1 MLTIERIGM
10 KNFLSIGNAF
20 SRYELNKHK
29 TTLIC
34 GRNGAGKSTLIDG
47 LCFGLYG
54 KSFRKINKPTLVNMI
69 NKKDCVVEI
78 DFRIGDVPFKV
89 VRGIKPTIFEIYKNG
104 KMIDQDAAS
113 KDYQD
118 KLEKEILQIS
128 YDTFCQIVV
137 LGAANWKAFLSLT
150 AAERR
155 KVLEDMLNIEI
166 FTVMNNILK
175 DRQGILKEKITTIE
189 KDISVL
195 NNSIEMQEKHEK
207 ELKRQSDD
215 LIALKK
221 AKIAECQTKISSLEA
236 KKKDLQDQ
244 IDEIDMKLVNM
255 PSVKSKIDELT
266 NKLHT
271 IDVHDT
277 RTSGDISFYNENVNC
292 PTCKQTI
299 DDDFR
304 MSKLAEEQEKLHK
317 SKRVRDKLVLLLNDA
332 NQSLAEMQELMD
344 KKTKLT
350 SDVHTCNMNI
360 SALQSGVQN
369 ALEDMQNVG
378 DTNKQRDVRDYKGE
392 LNVVLKN
399 KTELVENGKVFALA
413 AGLLKDDGIKSQI
426 IRQYIPIINTLVNR
440 YLERME
446 FYVKFHLNEK
456 FDMEIK
462 SLNKEDMSYEN
473 FSQGEKMRID
483 LSLLFA
489 WRDIIRQKK
498 VTHCNL
504 LILDEIMDSAL
515 DVQGTDDFLDII
527 RQLTKDNN
535 VIIISHRVDQMSDKF
550 DNIIEVEKRKN
561 FSRAKRG
568 R

>member
-54 KSFRKINKPTLVNMI
+54 KSFRKINKPTLANII

-78 DFRIGDVPFKV
+78 DFTVGDVPFKV
-89 VRGIKPTIFEIYKNG
+89 IRGIKPNVFEIYKNG
-104 KMIDQDAAS
+104 NLIDQDAAS

-137 LGAANWKAFLSLT
+137 LGAANWKAFLSLS

-166 FTVMNNILK
+166 FTVMNNLLK

-215 LIALKK
+215 LIASKK
-221 AKIAECQTKISSLEA
+221 AKIVEYQTKIASLET
-236 KKKDLQDQ
+236 KKNDLQDK
-244 IDEIDMKLVNM
+244 IDDIDLQLVKM
-255 PSVKSKIDELT
+255 PDIKSKIDELSGKL
-266 NKLHT
+266 NK
-271 IDVHDT
+271 IDIHDA
-277 RTSGDISFYNENVNC
+277 RMADDIAFYNENTSC
-292 PTCKQTI
+292 PTCKQNI
-299 DDDFR
+299 DEDFR
-304 MSKLAEEQEKLHK
+304 ALMLSEEKKKINK
-317 SKRVRDKLVLLLNDA
+317 SKSIRDKLVLMLTDA
-332 NQSLAEMQELMD
+332 KNALVELQELTE
-344 KKTKLT
+344 KKAKLN
-350 SDVHTCNMNI
+350 SDVQTCNMNI
-360 SALQSGVQN
+360 AALQSGVQN

-378 DTNKQRDVRDYKGE
+378 NINKQRDVRDYKSE
-392 LNVVLKN
+392 LNVVLKR
-399 KTELVENGKVFALA
+399 KTELIENGKVFALA

-462 SLNKEDMSYEN
+462 SLSKEDMSYEN

-483 LSLLFA
+483 LALLFA

-498 VTHCNL
+498 VTYCNL

-515 DVQGTDDFLDII
+515 DVQGTDNFIDII

-535 VIIISHRVDQMSDKF
+535 VIIISHRVDQISDKF

-561 FSRAKRG
+561 FSKIKRS
-568 R
+568 

>member
-10 KNFLSIGNAF
+10 KNFLSIGNVF

-54 KSFRKINKPTLVNMI
+54 KSFRKINKPTLANMI

-78 DFRIGDVPFKV
+78 DFTVGDVPFKV
-89 VRGIKPTIFEIYKNG
+89 IRGIKPNVFEIYKNG
-104 KMIDQDAAS
+104 NLIDQDAAS

-137 LGAANWKAFLSLT
+137 LGAANWKAFLSLS

-166 FTVMNNILK
+166 FTVMNNLLK

-215 LIALKK
+215 LIASKK
-221 AKIAECQTKISSLEA
+221 AKIVEYQTKIASLET
-236 KKKDLQDQ
+236 KKNDLQDK
-244 IDEIDMKLVNM
+244 IDDIDLQLVKM
-255 PSVKSKIDELT
+255 PDIKSKIDELSGKL
-266 NKLHT
+266 NK
-271 IDVHDT
+271 IDIHDA
-277 RTSGDISFYNENVNC
+277 RMADDIAFYNENTSC
-292 PTCKQTI
+292 PTCKQNI
-299 DDDFR
+299 DEDFR
-304 MSKLAEEQEKLHK
+304 ALMLSEEKKKINK
-317 SKRVRDKLVLLLNDA
+317 SKSIRDKLVLMLTDA
-332 NQSLAEMQELMD
+332 KNALVELQELTE
-344 KKTKLT
+344 KKAKLN
-350 SDVHTCNMNI
+350 SDVQTCNMNI
-360 SALQSGVQN
+360 AALQSGVQN

-378 DTNKQRDVRDYKGE
+378 NINKQRDVRDYKSE
-392 LNVVLKN
+392 LNVVLKR
-399 KTELVENGKVFALA
+399 KTELIENGKVFALA

-462 SLNKEDMSYEN
+462 SLSKEDMSYEN

-483 LSLLFA
+483 LALLFA

-498 VTHCNL
+498 VTYCNL

-515 DVQGTDDFLDII
+515 DVQGTDNFIDII

-535 VIIISHRVDQMSDKF
+535 VIIISHRVDQISDKF

-561 FSRAKRG
+561 FSKIKRS
-568 R
+568 